1 MIKSINQIQNKISN
15 TTQISLEQ
23 NPNIQ
28 LKLNA
33 RKAYI
38 IVILSSSNFQQ
49 NKLIVTQIEFT
60 CKSSS
65 LLRKL
70 YQ

>member
-15 TTQISLEQ
+15 ATQISLEQ

-33 RKAYI
+33 
-38 IVILSSSNFQQ
+38 
-49 NKLIVTQIEFT
+49 
-60 CKSSS
+60 
-65 LLRKL
+65 
-70 YQ
+70 

>member
-15 TTQISLEQ
+15 ATQISLEQ